1 MQRENSLTRQTHDLA
16 QGSPEWHQ
24 FRLEHDGASEAAAM
38 LGLSKKTKRSELIR
52 MKATGIGK
60 EFSDWVQANI
70 LDYGHEVEALARPL
84 VEAIIDDELYPVTCS
99 LGHLS
104 ASCDGLTMSE
114 AIAFEHKQW
123 NAALAAAVAAGEL
136 PDEHAPQ
143 CQQILMV
150 TGAEKLIFVVSDGTP
165 ENMVHT
171 WVYPDAAWFERIV
184 AGWEQF
190 DLDVAAYV
198 PTEVIEK
205 PTAKVIMALPALVVQ
220 TRGEVVQSN
229 LPQFEAAATAFIATI
244 KTELATD
251 EDFVNADADVKFCQR
266 AEDDLEHAKSAVMG
280 QATTIDQVMKTI
292 DKIKE
297 QLRAKRLAL
306 GKLIDSKK
314 LQIKEGILAAAKL
327 AYTDHIEKLEAE
339 IKPLRLPAGMPDF
352 AGAVKGKRT
361 LATMQD
367 AADTLLASAKI
378 STNTTAADYR
388 AKQAWC
394 KENAAGYGHLFM
406 DMAQIIGKP
415 MDDFQLVV
423 RTRIADHERAEAA
436 KQEALRAKIAA
447 EEKAKA
453 EAAAAAELAAQR
465 RADAERQA
473 AEAKAA
479 AERQAAADQAERNR
493 VAAETKAQMEQQA
506 ATLAAQR
513 ANQAAADRAAEAAL
527 VTGAGT
533 TAIDVHA
540 DIARDQAA
548 ALAEQGR
555 LTDLANAQTGATAD
569 DLLSTGTVGTST
581 TPALRLGQI
590 GERLGVALTA
600 DFLTSLGFAPV
611 ATDRAA
617 KLYHEIDFPRMCAA
631 LSRHIA
637 AVQAKYSV

>member
-1 MQRENSLTRQTHDLA
+1 
-16 QGSPEWHQ
+16 
-24 FRLEHDGASEAAAM
+24 
-38 LGLSKKTKRSELIR
+38 

-84 VEAIIDDELYPVTCS
+84 VEAIIDDDLYPVTCS

-114 AIAFEHKQW
+114 AVAFEHKQW
-123 NAALAAAVAAGEL
+123 NATLAAAVGAGEL

-165 ENMVHT
+165 ENMVHM
-171 WVYPDAAWFERIV
+171 WVYPDAAWFERLV

-198 PTEVIEK
+198 PAEPVEK

-220 TRGEVVQSN
+220 TRGEVMQSN

-394 KENAAGYGHLFM
+394 KENAAGFGHLFM

-415 MDDFQLVV
+415 IDDFQLVV

-453 EAAAAAELAAQR
+453 EAAAAAQLAEQR

-473 AEAKAA
+473 AEA
-479 AERQAAADQAERNR
+479 QAERNR

-513 ANQAAADRAAEAAL
+513 ASKAAADRAAVTAQPTRESAL
-527 VTGAGT
+527 A
-533 TAIDVHA
+533 TAHQS
-540 DIARDQAA
+540 IAQEKAA
-548 ALAEQGR
+548 ALADQGQ
-555 LTDLANAQTGATAD
+555 LTDLANAQVDATATDDLFSTASTTGAVNAQTP
-569 DLLSTGTVGTST
+569 
-581 TPALRLGQI
+581 PALRLGQI
-590 GERLGVALTA
+590 VDRLGFGVTA
-600 DFLTSLGFAPV
+600 SFLESLGFGPAET
-611 ATDRAA
+611 AGAA
-617 KLYHEIDFPRMCAA
+617 KLYHEADFPRMCAA
-631 LSRHIA
+631 LSRHVA
-637 AVQAKYSV
+637 VVQAKYSV